1 MAEPSVAILD
11 DFFPHKLSAFRYEE
25 FCSYLD
31 AMPGVSVHAFW
42 PHLERFRETR
52 SPREFIA
59 EHIREHPT
67 HAGRVSPLMQGEAHF
82 PYVDAYYTIF
92 LSNIWLHLESIEAR
106 RRPFA
111 FTMYPGGG
119 FHIDVP
125 GWDVRMARVMSSPY
139 FRKVIATQPLIR
151 DYILDKGFCGPD
163 QVAYIRGGVV
173 PRSAFDPPPPK
184 PRYGI
189 AKAAL
194 DIAFV
199 AAKYSPIGADKGY
212 DLFVEAAK
220 ILVALGIDAR
230 FHVVGG
236 FDPDLLDLGAAGP
249 RFRFYGYRTREF
261 FAPFYSLMDMFLSP
275 TRAFDLAKGAFDG
288 FPTGAAIEAG
298 LQSVALLLT
307 DPLGFNSFLRDG
319 EDAIIVQPDRDDIVA
334 HILRLACDPARLAAI
349 GESGRIALTASHGA
363 DAQIAPRLAVLRSLA
378 DA

>member
-1 MAEPSVAILD
+1 MGAEPQIAVID

-25 FCSYLD
+25 FQAYLE
-31 AMPGVSVHAFW
+31 AMPGLSVHATW
-42 PHLERFRETR
+42 PHLKDFHDNRTAAEVFAEYAREN
-52 SPREFIA
+52 PA
-59 EHIREHPT
+59 HV
-67 HAGRVSPLMQGEAHF
+67 GRVKPLFDGTF
-82 PYVDAYYTIF
+82 PPADAYYAIF
-92 LSNIWLHLESIEAR
+92 LTNIGNHLESIQQQG
-106 RRPFA
+106 RPFA
-111 FTMYPGGG
+111 FTLYPGGG
-119 FHIDVP
+119 FAVDRPDVDA
-125 GWDVRMARVMSSPY
+125 GMAWVFGSPY

-151 DYILDKGFCGPD
+151 DYILDKGFCGAE
-163 QVAYIRGGVV
+163 QVVYIRGGVV

-184 PRYGI
+184 PRYGM

-194 DIAFV
+194 DLAFV

-220 ILVALGIDAR
+220 VLVALGVDAR

-249 RFRFYGYRTREF
+249 RFRFYGYRPREF
-261 FAPFYSLMDMFLSP
+261 FAMFYSLMDMFVSP
-275 TRAFDLAKGAFDG
+275 TRAFTLSKGSFDG

-319 EDAIIVQPDRDDIVA
+319 EDAVIVQPDRDDIVA
-334 HILRLACDPARLAAI
+334 HILRLASDPARLTAI
-349 GESGRIALTASHGA
+349 GENGRAALTAAYGY
-363 DAQIAPRLAVLRSLA
+363 DAQIAPRLAVLRSLT